1 MGILSGVI
9 GFVTGGPVGAL
20 LGVAKD
26 FMGPLADVFRKIED
40 TKVQLAAAANEG
52 EKNRLTA
59 QLGALQVQAQNL
71 QTQAN
76 LQAQESR
83 VTRLNIWIRSWI
95 AAGPA
100 FLLTKI
106 YVYDKA
112 LGQWTGGHTDSL
124 DPHLWNVVMV
134 VLGFYFIHET
144 VGLFRK

>member
-1 MGILSGVI
+1 MGILSGVVGLI
-9 GFVTGGPVGAL
+9 TGGPVGAL

-26 FMGPLADVFRKIED
+26 FIGPLQQVFAKIED
-40 TKVQLAAAANEG
+40 TKIALAKTVNES

-59 QLGALQVQAQNL
+59 ELGALQVKAQVL

-76 LQAQESR
+76 LQAEESR
-83 VTRLNIWIRSWI
+83 STRLNIWIRSWI

-106 YVYDKA
+106 YIYDKA

-124 DPHLWNVVMV
+124 DPNLWNVVMV
-134 VLGFYFIHET
+134 VLGFYFLHET

>member
-1 MGILSGVI
+1 MSFFSAAI

-26 FMGPLADVFRKIED
+26 FLGPLQDVFKKIED
-40 TKVQLAAAANEG
+40 TKVALAHES

-59 QLGALQVQAQNL
+59 QLGALQVQAQVL
-71 QTQAN
+71 QTQAS
-76 LQAQESR
+76 LQAEESR
-83 VTRLNIWIRSWI
+83 TTRLNIWIRSWI

-112 LGQWTGGHTDSL
+112 LGQWTGGHTDAL
-124 DPHLWNVVMV
+124 DPNLWNVVMV
-134 VLGFYFIHET
+134 VLGFYFLHET

>member
-1 MGILSGVI
+1 MSFFSAAI

-26 FMGPLADVFRKIED
+26 FLGPLQDVFKKIED
-40 TKVQLAAAANEG
+40 TKVALAQAANES

-59 QLGALQVQAQNL
+59 QLGALQVQAQVL
-71 QTQAN
+71 QTQAS
-76 LQAQESR
+76 LQAEESR
-83 VTRLNIWIRSWI
+83 TTRLNIWIRSWI

-112 LGQWTGGHTDSL
+112 LGQWTGGHTDAL
-124 DPHLWNVVMV
+124 DPNLWNVVMV
-134 VLGFYFIHET
+134 VLGFYFLHET

>member
-1 MGILSGVI
+1 MSFFSAAI

-26 FMGPLADVFRKIED
+26 FLGPLQDVFKKIED
-40 TKVQLAAAANEG
+40 TTVALAQAANES

-59 QLGALQVQAQNL
+59 QLGALQVQAQVL
-71 QTQAN
+71 QTQAS
-76 LQAQESR
+76 LQAEESR
-83 VTRLNIWIRSWI
+83 TTRLNIWIRSWI

-112 LGQWTGGHTDSL
+112 LGQWTGGHTDAL
-124 DPHLWNVVMV
+124 DPNLWNVVMV
-134 VLGFYFIHET
+134 VLGFYFLHET

>member
-1 MGILSGVI
+1 MGLFSAAI

-26 FMGPLADVFRKIED
+26 FLGPLQDVFKKIED
-40 TKVQLAAAANEG
+40 TKVALAQAANES

-59 QLGALQVQAQNL
+59 HLGALQVQAENL
-71 QTQAN
+71 QTQAT
-76 LQAQESR
+76 LQAEESR
-83 VTRLNIWIRSWI
+83 STRLNVWIRSWI

-112 LGQWTGGHTDSL
+112 LGQWTNGHTDAL
-124 DPHLWNVVMV
+124 DPNLWNVVMV

-144 VGLFRK
+144 VSLFKK